1 MEKFRIMA
9 TTTFGLEAVAKREI
23 TDLGFEDIT
32 VSDGYVDVYKRQ
44 ALDLLKSPFL
54 CGPSRVIWSPV

>member
-23 TDLGFEDIT
+23 TDLGFENIT
-32 VSDGYVDVYKRQ
+32 VSDGI
-44 ALDLLKSPFL
+44 FWN
-54 CGPSRVIWSPV
+54 C

>member
-32 VSDGYVDVYKRQ
+32 VLFLLLINFCKKDSIYIYSLYKV
-44 ALDLLKSPFL
+44 LLIII
-54 CGPSRVIWSPV
+54 G